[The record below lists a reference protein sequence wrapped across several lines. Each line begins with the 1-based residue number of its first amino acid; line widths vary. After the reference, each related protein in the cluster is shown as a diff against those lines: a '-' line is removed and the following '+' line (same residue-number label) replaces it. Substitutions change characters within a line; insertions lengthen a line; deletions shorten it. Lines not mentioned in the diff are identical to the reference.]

1 MRIALLTAGS
11 RGDLQPFLAL
21 AAALEAQGATCTLA
35 APAEFAGLAASRGVA
50 FHPTRASASELM
62 KSGELSA
69 ARTDTPLRA
78 LSLLADPRFLERL
91 IGMQEDFA
99 AACEGAEAIVY
110 HPGAAVGRTLARE
123 RGLPSVLASPFPFAA
138 TRDHPSL
145 LFAEPRLPRLLNRTT
160 HRLFREAFWM
170 ATKPSLERYLERTGR
185 KGIRLEN
192 PMRAEGPKL
201 VSCSPRVFPS
211 APGVPSFGYWFLEPA
226 ADAPLPAGLDAFL
239 REGPPPL
246 YIGFGSM
253 GNGAETQ
260 RITDA
265 VTGALQ
271 RTGDRAILATGSGG
285 LVPPADLPDRIRVVE
300 SVDHDR
306 VFPRC
311 AAIVHHGGAGTT
323 AEGFRAGVPMVLVPH
338 GNDQPGWG
346 RRVHELGT
354 GPAPIPAR
362 ALTAERLAAA
372 LEEARSPG
380 VVAAA
385 RALGEGI
392 RSEHGAR
399 DAAAW
404 ILERIG

>member
-1 MRIALLTAGS
+1 MTAL
-11 RGDLQPFLAL
+11 RV
-21 AAALEAQGATCTLA
+21 
-35 APAEFAGLAASRGVA
+35 AAS
-50 FHPTRASASELM
+50 
-62 KSGELSA
+62 
-69 ARTDTPLRA
+69 
-78 LSLLADPRFLERL
+78 
-91 IGMQEDFA
+91 
-99 AACEGAEAIVY
+99 
-110 HPGAAVGRTLARE
+110 AAVTRGACSRPATASRKSSKACGQAAGR
-123 RGLPSVLASPFPFAA
+123 SVQ
-138 TRDHPSL
+138 
-145 LFAEPRLPRLLNRTT
+145 
-160 HRLFREAFWM
+160 
-170 ATKPSLERYLERTGR
+170 G
-185 KGIRLEN
+185 
-192 PMRAEGPKL
+192 
-201 VSCSPRVFPS
+201 VFPS

-239 REGPPPL
+239 REGPPPV
-246 YIGFGSM
+246 YVGFGSM
-253 GNGAETQ
+253 GNGAEAQ
-260 RITDA
+260 RITGA
-265 VTGALQ
+265 VMGALQ

-285 LVPPADLPDRIRVVE
+285 LVPPADLPDRIRVVG

-306 VFPRC
+306 LFPHC